1 MLNAS
6 LTDVFVRCRIL
17 NSPYNHMYISKPVFW
32 DLVVIAS
39 SSDGA
44 TAVH

>member
-17 NSPYNHMYISKPVFW
+17 NSPYNYMYVSKPLFW

-44 TAVH
+44 TAVY